1 MLVLKGIPSS
11 KAYVSPANLL
21 IMRPEAVVSK
31 NNIFVFITLSNNFW
45 KMRRELLKLLLI
57 NINERSMH
65 KINIVE
71 TINIIVF

>member
-1 MLVLKGIPSS
+1 MLKGIPSS